1 MPIYKYKNS
10 KGQVMYYLKV
20 SYKGKQYLKRDF
32 ASKKDAREY
41 ELNFIDNYQN
51 NKLEIRKV
59 TFKFASDQFLKKYKT
74 RCKLSS
80 FDVKFRRIH
89 FHLISYFGLK
99 RVNEITLNDFQSFI
113 ELKLKENLNVP
124 YINKLISDLKQIFI
138 YAKDYL
144 SSSNDIYIKFDM
156 LKDHSV
162 KRNVAY
168 ISTEDFKK
176 FLAAIPSSDYIY
188 GLMFKTAY
196 LTGLRFSEIVSLKV
210 CNYNNASK
218 TLTIDHQSQYITIK
232 HSFVNS
238 SPKTIN
244 SNRIVYLSTELAL
257 EIVLFINQSKV
268 KNNHYLFFSKNRRKH
283 IIKTTVQNKIKK
295 YCDLA
300 HIEVFRFHT
309 LRKSFATNLII
320 NNANDNIVA
329 KVLGHDSINTTN
341 KYYLALPVDQQEVIK
356 NLITTIDKK
365 LS

>member
-20 SYKGKQYLKRDF
+20 SYKGKQYLKRGF

-51 NKLEIRKV
+51 NKLEKRNV
-59 TFKFASDQFLKKYKT
+59 TFKFASEQFLKKYKT

-113 ELKLKENLNVP
+113 ELKLKENLNAT
-124 YINKLISDLKQIFI
+124 YINKLICDFKQILIFS
-138 YAKDYL
+138 KDYL
-144 SSSNDIYIKFDM
+144 SCQNDIYLKIDKLNDYSIKKNIEY
-156 LKDHSV
+156 LS
-162 KRNVAY
+162 
-168 ISTEDFKK
+168 IEDIKK
-176 FLAAIPSSDYIY
+176 FLSVIPSSDYIY
-188 GLMFKTAY
+188 FLMFKIAY

-210 CNYNNASK
+210 CNYNNANK
-218 TLTIDHQSQYITIK
+218 TFTIDHQSQYITIK
-232 HSFVNS
+232 HSFINS

-244 SNRIVYLSTELAL
+244 SNRIIYLNCELAS
-257 EIVLFINQSKV
+257 EIELFINQYKL

-320 NNANDNIVA
+320 NNVNDNIVA

-341 KYYLALPVDQQEVIK
+341 KYYLALPSDQQEIIRS
-356 NLITTIDKK
+356 LITKIDKK